1 MAGRPREFDRDHALQ
16 QAMLAFWQR
25 GYEGTSM
32 SDLVEALGIA
42 SARIYAAFGSKEA
55 LFREAV
61 ALYDAGDGGF
71 AHRALDEQADVHA
84 AIERMLRD
92 AVMLY
97 TKRDFPHGCMVVSAA
112 TNCSAQND
120 GIQAW
125 LSALRR
131 ERAASIVDRLA
142 RGVKAGQLKR
152 DTDVRALGD
161 FYAVQL
167 HGISVQARDGVSRD
181 HLMAAVRLA
190 MMPLTQASAAPVKAS

>member
-1 MAGRPREFDRDHALQ
+1 MAGRPREFDRDEALR
-16 QAMLAFWQR
+16 QAMLAFWRR

-61 ALYDAGDGGF
+61 ALYEAGEGGF
-71 AHRALDEQADVHA
+71 ADRALREETEVHA

-92 AVMLY
+92 AIQLY
-97 TKRDFPHGCMVVSAA
+97 TKRDLPHGCMVVSAA

-120 GIQAW
+120 GVQDW
-125 LSALRR
+125 LVAHRR
-131 ERAASIVDRLA
+131 QRTKSVIERLQ
-142 RGVKAGQLKR
+142 RGVKEGQLKP
-152 DTDVRALGD
+152 DTPVRALGD

-167 HGISVQARDGVSRD
+167 HGISVQARDGVSRE
-181 HLMAAVRLA
+181 HLLASVPLA
-190 MMPLTQASAAPVKAS
+190 MAPLSLAATTR